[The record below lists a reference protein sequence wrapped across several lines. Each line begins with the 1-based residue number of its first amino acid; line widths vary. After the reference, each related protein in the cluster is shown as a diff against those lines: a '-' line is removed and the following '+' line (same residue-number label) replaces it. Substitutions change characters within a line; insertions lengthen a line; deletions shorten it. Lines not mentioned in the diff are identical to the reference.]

1 MKHRLLQRDKR
12 AQHARR
18 MRARFTEMSGDS
30 VAAEDRI
37 VAGALHYFLLGP
49 LLAAGLAAV
58 YFWWRGDEMT
68 LGHFLAIGAAG
79 AILSFRLWPRRN
91 RRAAR

>member
-1 MKHRLLQRDKR
+1 MKRRLVQRDER
-12 AQHARR
+12 AQQARR
-18 MRARFTEMSGDS
+18 MRASFTEMSGDS
-30 VAAEDRI
+30 VAAEDRM

-58 YFWWRGDEMT
+58 YYWWRGDEMT
-68 LGHFLAIGAAG
+68 LGHFLAMGAAG
-79 AILSFRLWPRRN
+79 AILGFRLWPRRN